1 MEYSDFSEQF
11 AMQIGKY
18 NLAILGEIK
27 DLYLFD
33 FGIFIDLSPDEE
45 ERQMLE
51 ANIQVALQQQTIDL
65 EDAIDIRN
73 IKNIK
78 MANELLK
85 LKRKKRMEYQQQQ
98 KQMEFQMQSQ
108 TNIQSQQAAAES
120 KAQLLQMEAQSK
132 IQLKEAEANYEIMK
146 MQAEAEMKR
155 ELMAL
160 EFQYNMQLKGIDAE
174 QLKTREQEKEKA
186 KDKRIDL
193 QASRQSELI
202 NQRKNNLP
210 PINFESTEDSLDGF
224 DLESFGPK

>member
-1 MEYSDFSEQF
+1 
-11 AMQIGKY
+11 
-18 NLAILGEIK
+18 
-27 DLYLFD
+27 
-33 FGIFIDLSPDEE
+33 
-45 ERQMLE
+45 
-51 ANIQVALQQQTIDL
+51 LQQQTIDL

-78 MANELLK
+78 LANELLK
-85 LKRKKRMEYQQQQ
+85 MKRKRRMEKQQKDKKMEYQM
-98 KQMEFQMQSQ
+98 QMQ

-146 MQAEAEMKR
+146 MRAEVDMKR
-155 ELMAL
+155 ELMDL
-160 EFQYNMQLKGIDAE
+160 EFQYNMQLKGIE
-174 QLKTREQEKEKA
+174 SEEIKKREQDKEKA
-186 KDKRIDL
+186 KDKRVNL

-224 DLESFGPK
+224 DLESFEPK

>member
-1 MEYSDFSEQF
+1 
-11 AMQIGKY
+11 MQIGKY
-18 NLAILGEIK
+18 NISILDEMR

-33 FGIFIDLSPDEE
+33 FGIFIDLDPDED

-78 MANELLK
+78 LANELLK
-85 LKRKKRMEYQQQQ
+85 MKRKRRIEQKQKEKQMEYQ
-98 KQMEFQMQSQ
+98 MQMQ
-108 TNIQSQQAAAES
+108 TNMQSQQAAAES

-132 IQLKEAEANYEIMK
+132 IQIKEAEANYDIMR
-146 MQAEAEMKR
+146 MRAEVELKR
-155 ELMAL
+155 ELMDL
-160 EFQYNMQLKGIDAE
+160 EFQYNMQLKGMESDE
-174 QLKTREQEKEKA
+174 LKKRDIEKEKA
-186 KDKRIDL
+186 KDERVNI

-210 PINFESTEDSLDGF
+210 PISFESTEDSLDGF
-224 DLESFGPK
+224 DLESFGPR